1 MARDARALANLNE
14 FGEHITYIFKD
25 GSPNRT
31 VLAVVDRQDLEPAAG
46 NVQQVARLKAIVEIP
61 NNSDTTVFGWV
72 ADDGIPRVQ
81 PGDKVLMVM
90 RLGDVAVTARVTR
103 VLSQD
108 EGMFRV
114 EVVA

>member
-1 MARDARALANLNE
+1 MTLRQTMARDARALANLNE
-14 FGEHITYIFKD
+14 FGEHITYVFKD

-31 VLAVVDRQDLEPAAG
+31 VLAVVDRQDVEPAAG

-61 NNSDTTVFGWV
+61 NNAT
-72 ADDGIPRVQ
+72 DGITSVV
-81 PGDKVLMVM
+81 PGDKVILAM
-90 RLGDVAVTARVTR
+90 RLGDVVSTARVTR

>member
-1 MARDARALANLNE
+1 MTLRQTMARDARALANLNE
-14 FGEHITYIFKD
+14 FGEHITYVFKD

-31 VLAVVDRQDLEPAAG
+31 VLAVVDRQDVEPAAG

-61 NNSDTTVFGWV
+61 NNAT
-72 ADDGIPRVQ
+72 DGITAVV
-81 PGDKVLMVM
+81 PGDKVLVAM
-90 RLGDVAVTARVTR
+90 RLGDIVTTARVTR
-103 VLSQD
+103 ILSQD